1 MSQTGIKF
9 NKIKKRDG
17 RIVNFNQS
25 KITEAVFKS
34 FQAKGKENIDLAQKI
49 SNKITK
55 VLNKRFKD
63 KVPQVEQIQNIVVE
77 ILAKEGYKD
86 ISEAYNL
93 YRQKRREIREAKWW
107 LLSQDTK
114 IKLTPNALRVLESR
128 YLRKDEQR
136 KIIET
141 PQQLFQ
147 RVAANIASAESFF
160 KPSISD
166 DELFSIGKEFYQMMS
181 SLEFLPNSPTLM
193 NAGGALQQLSA
204 CFVVPVGD
212 SMEEIFQA
220 VKSAALIHK
229 SGGGTGFSFSRL
241 RPKQDLVKSTQ
252 GESSGPISFM
262 TVFNAATEVIKQGG
276 KRRGANMGI
285 LRVDHPDILEFITSK
300 LEEGVLNNFN
310 ISVAIT
316 DKFMQAVR
324 KKQKYDLINPRDGQ
338 VSSQLDANKVFD
350 LIVHHAWRNG
360 EPGVIF
366 IDRINKDNPTPKL
379 GEIESTN
386 PCISDDSWIMT
397 DNGPRQVK
405 ELINKKT
412 KVVVKG
418 KEWSNS
424 GNGFFNTGVKKLF
437 KLITKEGYEISL
449 TANHLIKKVKE
460 MNRYKIN
467 SDWEEAGKLKPG
479 DKVVINVNKNYQW
492 SGKYN
497 NKEGYL
503 IGLLVG
509 DGTIKKDKVVLSSW
523 GESNGDKC
531 VRKAVEKYA
540 KSFPHRSDFKGWQK
554 ISNRNEYRLAMGYF
568 KNLIKE
574 LGMDNKK
581 KITPEIEKASSNFYK
596 GFLRGFFDADG
607 SVQGTHT
614 KGISIRLSQS
624 NIQRLKAVQR
634 MLLRLGI
641 FSQLHLNRRK
651 SMKKEMPDGKGSHKL
666 YNIKAQHEL
675 IISKENIVTFYKIV
689 GFSNK
694 DKQDKLSLLIK
705 GFNRKMVRERFI
717 VAVKDI
723 VFIGKKDVYDIQVP
737 GINAFDGNGFLLHNC
752 GEQPLLGYESCNLGS
767 INLNKMIGKKGKK
780 WEVDWDKLKK
790 TTHNAVRFLDNV
802 IDINRYPLPE
812 IEQMTKNNRKIGL
825 GIMGLADMFIRL
837 SIPYNSKKALDLVE
851 KIMKFIQEESKKASA
866 ILAEERELF
875 PSFKDSIY
883 NNKGMYKVR
892 NATTTTIA
900 PTGTISIIAGCSSAI
915 EPLFAISFVRK
926 HILGGEEMIETNPL
940 FEEIAKERGFWSK
953 QLIKK
958 ISIKGGIQD
967 IKEIPAD
974 VKKVFVTSLD
984 ITPLDHIKMQA
995 VFQKHIDNATS
1006 KTINFPFS
1014 ASEEDVRKAYLLAYK
1029 LGCKGMTLY
1038 RNESRKQQVLNIQG
1052 GKSKKPKDIKKK
1064 KSKKKY
1070 KNPIKEIEISPELR
1084 DPSLDLPDLP
1094 KGSCPTCNI

>member
-1 MSQTGIKF
+1 MPQAEMNF
-9 NKIKKRDG
+9 NQIKKRDG
-17 RIVNFNQS
+17 RVVDFYQS
-25 KITEAVFKS
+25 KITEAIFKS
-34 FQAKGKENIDLAQKI
+34 FQAKEQEDRGLAQKI
-49 SNKITK
+49 SNKVID

-63 KVPQVEQIQNIVVE
+63 KIPRVEQIQNIVVE
-77 ILAKEGYKD
+77 TLAKEGHKE
-86 ISEAYNL
+86 IAEAYNL

-107 LLSQDTK
+107 LLSQDVKT
-114 IKLTPNALRVLESR
+114 KLTPNALRVLESR
-128 YLRKDEQR
+128 YLRKDEQG

-166 DELFSIGKEFYQMMS
+166 DDLFSIGREFYQMMA

-204 CFVVPVGD
+204 CFVVPIGD
-212 SMEEIFQA
+212 SMEDIFQA
-220 VKSAALIHK
+220 VKDAALIHK

-241 RPKQDLVKSTQ
+241 RPKKDLVKSTQ
-252 GESSGPISFM
+252 GESSGPLSFM

-285 LRVDHPDILEFITSK
+285 MRVDHPDILEFITSK

-338 VSSQLDANKVFD
+338 VSGQLDANEVFD

-360 EPGVIF
+360 EPGIIF

-397 DNGPRQVK
+397 NDGPRQVK
-405 ELINKKT
+405 ELIGKKT
-412 KVVVKG
+412 KVIVEG

-460 MNRYKIN
+460 ISRYKIN
-467 SDWEEAGKLKPG
+467 SDWEEAGKLKSG
-479 DKVVINVNKNYQW
+479 DKIVINVNKNYQW
-492 SGKYN
+492 PGKHN

-503 IGLLVG
+503 MGLLVG

-523 GESNGDKC
+523 GESNGDKSI
-531 VRKAVEKYA
+531 RKVVEKYT

-568 KNLIKE
+568 KNLTKE

-581 KITPEIEKASSNFYK
+581 KITPEIEKTSSSFYR

-607 SVQGTHT
+607 SVQGTYT
-614 KGISIRLSQS
+614 NGISIRLSQS

-651 SMKKEMPDGKGSHKL
+651 SMKKEMPDGKGGYRL
-666 YNIKAQHEL
+666 YNTKAQHEL
-675 IISKENIVTFYKIV
+675 IISRENIATFYKMV

-694 DKQDKLSLLIK
+694 DKQDKLRSLIN

-717 VAVKDI
+717 VTVKDI
-723 VFIGKKDVYDIQVP
+723 VFIGKKDVYDIQIP

-767 INLNKMIGKKGKK
+767 INLSKMVEKKGEK

-802 IDINRYPLPE
+802 IDVNKYPLPE
-812 IEQMTKNNRKIGL
+812 IEQMTKSNRKIGL
-825 GIMGLADMFIRL
+825 GVMGLADMFIRL
-837 SIPYNSKKALDLVE
+837 SIPYNSRKALNLAE
-851 KIMKFIQEESKKASA
+851 KVMKFIQEESKKASVV
-866 ILAEERELF
+866 LTEEREVF
-875 PSFKDSIY
+875 SNFKDSVY
-883 NNKGMYKVR
+883 NKSGMPKIR

-926 HILGGEEMIETNPL
+926 HILGGQEMVETNPL
-940 FEEIAKERGFWSK
+940 FKEIAKERGFWSK
-953 QLIKK
+953 ELAEK
-958 ISIKGGIQD
+958 ISAKGNVQD
-967 IKEIPAD
+967 IKEIPTD
-974 VKKVFVTSLD
+974 VKKVFVTALD
-984 ITPLDHIKMQA
+984 IAPLDHIKMQA
-995 VFQKHIDNATS
+995 VFQKYVDNATS

-1014 ASEEDVRKAYLLAYK
+1014 ASEQDVRKAYLLAYK

-1038 RNESRKQQVLNIQG
+1038 RNESRKQQVLNIG
-1052 GKSKKPKDIKKK
+1052 NDKKKINPSSNKKK
-1064 KSKKKY
+1064 KKNNK

-1084 DPSLDLPDLP
+1084 DPSPELPDLP